1 MKMDS
6 ICLIKAA
13 QWWPMTTVVYNAKEN
28 LQADNANSSHNK
40 MTINSTTVTN
50 ISLLC
55 VGWDKDAG
63 FNQRV
68 KSLRGRKN
76 DMSQN

>member
-1 MKMDS
+1 
-6 ICLIKAA
+6 
-13 QWWPMTTVVYNAKEN
+13 
-28 LQADNANSSHNK
+28 

-55 VGWDKDAG
+55 VGKDAG

-76 DMSQN
+76 NMSQNESKEAGLNGT

>member
-1 MKMDS
+1 
-6 ICLIKAA
+6 
-13 QWWPMTTVVYNAKEN
+13 
-28 LQADNANSSHNK
+28 
-40 MTINSTTVTN
+40 MTINSTAVTN

-76 DMSQN
+76 DMSQNESREAGLNGT